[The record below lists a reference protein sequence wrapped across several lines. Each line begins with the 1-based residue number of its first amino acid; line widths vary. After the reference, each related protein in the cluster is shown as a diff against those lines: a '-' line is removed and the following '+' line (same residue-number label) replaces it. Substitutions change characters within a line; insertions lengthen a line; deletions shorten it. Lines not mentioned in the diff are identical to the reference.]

1 MRSNAMRSSGVR
13 PLKTIKQRADFLRAA
28 RALKAVR
35 PGLVLQVRE
44 RAEDGDEPGAARVG
58 YTASKKVG
66 NSVARNRARRRLRAA
81 VHDVLSA
88 RAKPGHDYVLIAR
101 LDTATRPYDA
111 LCADLAEALER
122 ATQSRSRGPRPQ
134 KARRPGSNP
143 ADATNPADA
152 KQPARRSPEAP
163 SS

>member
-1 MRSNAMRSSGVR
+1 MRSSGVR
-13 PLKTIKQRADFLRAA
+13 PLDTIKQRADFLRAA

-35 PGLVLQVRE
+35 PGLVLQVRA
-44 RAEDGDEPGAARVG
+44 RAEDGDQPGPARVG

-101 LDTATRPYDA
+101 FDTATRPYDA
-111 LCADLAEALER
+111 LCNDLAEALER
-122 ATQSRSRGPRPQ
+122 ATQSRSRGPRPKKHTGSSAKNGPSAK
-134 KARRPGSNP
+134 KATAPQNL
-143 ADATNPADA
+143 
-152 KQPARRSPEAP
+152 PEV
-163 SS
+163 SSS